1 MCRVGIGRL
10 LETAVFKS
18 LSDKVTWARTADGGS
33 AGHTESRRR
42 ERKKLDRRSRER
54 NPVMSACRF
63 RSGWREWT
71 LLQGQLEAGNGSGLH
86 GRLCYLRGGPWCLPC
101 SCDKIFDQSNAEKKD
116 CEGVTAAEGEA
127 AGYAVPAIL
136 KQREMSAALSFL
148 LGPEPTF
155 TVGFPTSVNL
165 VISYGHSPD
174 LFPWWLNP
182 IKMAG

>member
-1 MCRVGIGRL
+1 MEEVL
-10 LETAVFKS
+10 ATQNP
-18 LSDKVTWARTADGGS
+18 DGGKGRNLIGG
-33 AGHTESRRR
+33 A
-42 ERKKLDRRSRER
+42 ER

-86 GRLCYLRGGPWCLPC
+86 GRLCYLGVVLGVCLVPVTKYPTKVMRGRR
-101 SCDKIFDQSNAEKKD
+101 
-116 CEGVTAAEGEA
+116 CEGVTAVEGEA
-127 AGYAVPAIL
+127 AGYAVPTIL
-136 KQREMSAALSFL
+136 KQRETSAALSFL